1 MPGPVF
7 IFFALVALAALATAA
22 RFAFRPSERTLG
34 IVRPLCAATTY
45 SALAAFFAGVT
56 NGLFGLSRLLSDA
69 GGPPVAP
76 DRVWLLAV
84 SGFAES
90 PIPLVAG
97 FAVVS
102 VAWLLVAVGLR
113 RQVG

>member
-7 IFFALVALAALATAA
+7 FFFALVALATVVTAA
-22 RFAFRPSERTLG
+22 LFAFRPAERTLG

-56 NGLFGLSRLLSDA
+56 NALYGLSRATEATLQPGVSRI
-69 GGPPVAP
+69 GPIATAA
-76 DRVWLLAV
+76 LAE
-84 SGFAES
+84 A

-97 FAVVS
+97 FAAVA
-102 VAWLLVAVGLR
+102 VAWLMVAVGLR
-113 RQVG
+113 RQA

>member
-7 IFFALVALAALATAA
+7 IFFALVALATLATAA
-22 RFAFRPSERTLG
+22 YFAFRPAERTLG
-34 IVRPLCAATTY
+34 ILRPLCAATTY

-56 NGLFGLSRLLSDA
+56 NGLYGLARATA
-69 GGPPVAP
+69 GTLEPNVARIGPIATAA
-76 DRVWLLAV
+76 LAE
-84 SGFAES
+84 A

-102 VAWLLVAVGLR
+102 VAWLLAAVGLR
-113 RQVG
+113 RQA